1 VIVDL
6 YPDRAAWLSGRSD
19 PTAIGA
25 SEAAAILGVHPH
37 LDAWAL
43 WDRKVNGVSRDD
55 TSAVLG
61 RGQRWESVVLAE
73 YADASGNRIQEPG
86 AYFGK
91 PGYLVT
97 VANDAFPWLRS
108 SPDSFAWHGDVI
120 GHVEAKT
127 AMHREGWSPD
137 GGVVV
142 DQWSDEAATVL
153 PPHYA
158 LQGYCQLAATDMP
171 WNDVCALVPFGGWLA
186 VRWVR
191 LVRDVET
198 QGQIVEALGEWR
210 DRHLVG
216 KEPPALDGTEACNR
230 WLARKFS
237 KRAERPASATEREA
251 IERLAALRSEKKK
264 IEGEVKILTNDLVS
278 GCDGSRLTFGGK
290 GSPFGQPQ
298 FTKGKETVDTKALRE
313 KFPEAHAACLR
324 VGAPSVS
331 FKTYG
336 FKGDDNDE

>member
-1 VIVDL
+1 MIVDL
-6 YPDRAAWLSGRSD
+6 YLDRAAWLAGRSD

-25 SEAAAILGVHPH
+25 SEAAAVLGIHPQ
-37 LDAWAL
+37 LDAWTL
-43 WDRKVNGVSRDD
+43 YDRKVNGVSAAS

-73 YADASGNRIQEPG
+73 YADASGSRVQEPG

-91 PGYLVT
+91 AGYIVT

-108 SPDSFAWHGDVI
+108 SPDAFAWQDGVL

-137 GGVVV
+137 GGIVI
-142 DQWSDEAATVL
+142 DRWADEAAALV

-158 LQGYCQLAATDMP
+158 IQAYVQLAVTDMP
-171 WNDVCALVPFGGWLA
+171 WNDICALVPFGGWLA

-191 LVRDVET
+191 VMRDAET
-198 QGQIVEALGEWR
+198 QGQIVEALSEWR
-210 DRHLVG
+210 DRHLVA
-216 KEPPALDGTEACNR
+216 KEPPSIDGTESCNR
-230 WLARKFS
+230 WLARKFER
-237 KRAERPASATEREA
+237 RAERPASVEERA
-251 IERLAALRSEKKK
+251 MIERVASLRAEGKK
-264 IEGEVKILTNDLVS
+264 ISEEVKNIANALVS
-278 GCDGSRLTFGGK
+278 ACEGSRLTFGGK
-290 GSPFGQPQ
+290 GSPYGQPQ
-298 FTKGKETVDTKALRE
+298 YTKGRTTVDAKVLAE
-313 KFPEAHAACLR
+313 KFPEAHAACLK

-336 FKGDDNDE
+336 FKGDDDE